1 MEIVKPY
8 LKKGLQ
14 PKFNDPIE
22 FLQEQATSLGISKDP
37 QKLREN
43 ENLLSLA
50 SLVLEVRLDS
60 ESPFYKFLEQQP
72 CRVNID
78 KLEKKHYLLS
88 GTIKDLRLLY
98 QELKEQKVAKA
109 LLIFLCNYFPWLFE
123 DLWPKR
129 GLVQPLG
136 IEFGLFT
143 KKDFENLDIAIKLR
157 HAYFLSVFQIG
168 FADLPYFYELDI
180 KPIILEKMTE
190 IYVLD
195 REEPTVKALS
205 EKLFNLLREF
215 PEEVSSHFYPVSYGV
230 KGFLYQPL
238 IQYMAFL
245 TRFLAEENHPL
256 KDASL
261 ELLAELKEIYPEP
274 FGLIPV

>member
-1 MEIVKPY
+1 MEIAKPY
-8 LKKGLQ
+8 LKKSVQ
-14 PKFNDPIE
+14 PEFNEPVS
-22 FLQEQATSLGISKDP
+22 FLQELASSLGVSGDL
-37 QKLREN
+37 QELREN
-43 ENLLSLA
+43 EMLLSLA

-60 ESPFYKFLEQQP
+60 ESPFFKFLEQQP

-109 LLIFLCNYFPWLFE
+109 LLIFLCNFFPSLFE

-136 IEFGLFT
+136 IEFSLLP
-143 KKDFENLDIAIKLR
+143 KKEFENLDLSIKLR
-157 HAYFLSVFQIG
+157 HAYFLSTFQVA
-168 FADLPYFYELDI
+168 FRDLSYLYELDI
-180 KPIILEKMTE
+180 KPVILEKMPET
-190 IYVLD
+190 YVLTQ
-195 REEPTVKALS
+195 EESPVKALS
-205 EKLFNLLREF
+205 EKLFNLLQEF
-215 PEEVSSHFYPVSYGV
+215 PEDVSSLFYPVVYGV

-245 TRFLAEENHPL
+245 TRFLAEEKHPL
-256 KDASL
+256 REASL